1 MCLMKGPE
9 MKGSNLTLYR
19 RTLRALCACALAL
32 LTGCGALGQ
41 EVSVPELLEP
51 VGVKMDTATAYI
63 GEISD
68 LTYYE
73 ASVNPYVEGLSFS
86 VEGVVERVDVILGQQ
101 VRAGDVLITLDQDS
115 QNEKL
120 ESLRRQIEN
129 IEINAGFA
137 DEIAQIDRRILEL
150 ELEALMAEDAGNA
163 DAIALKKLDIEAFD
177 LDVALEKELRQL
189 ELAGLREELAALED
203 QLDQK
208 VLTAPFDG
216 TVMYLDQIERGS
228 YISAFTPVIFL
239 ADDARMFIETEYIVE
254 SVLNSA
260 DRLYAYAGSGR
271 YDLTPVH
278 MDTEDYYAKAI
289 AGETIRTAFEFEC
302 DDGSVSVG
310 DFAMVCLEHKYV
322 PDALLIPRNALYIEA
337 GSRYVYLV
345 EDGVRV
351 RRDVETGLIT
361 QISAQI
367 VEGLEEGAV
376 VYVQE

>member
-1 MCLMKGPE
+1 MRLMKGPE

-129 IEINAGFA
+129 IEINADFA

-189 ELAGLREELAALED
+189 ELAGLR
-203 QLDQK
+203 
-208 VLTAPFDG
+208 DG
-216 TVMYLDQIERGS
+216 IYRG
-228 YISAFTPVIFL
+228 
-239 ADDARMFIETEYIVE
+239 
-254 SVLNSA
+254 
-260 DRLYAYAGSGR
+260 
-271 YDLTPVH
+271 
-278 MDTEDYYAKAI
+278 
-289 AGETIRTAFEFEC
+289 
-302 DDGSVSVG
+302 
-310 DFAMVCLEHKYV
+310 EH
-322 PDALLIPRNALYIEA
+322 A
-337 GSRYVYLV
+337 
-345 EDGVRV
+345 
-351 RRDVETGLIT
+351 
-361 QISAQI
+361 
-367 VEGLEEGAV
+367 
-376 VYVQE
+376 